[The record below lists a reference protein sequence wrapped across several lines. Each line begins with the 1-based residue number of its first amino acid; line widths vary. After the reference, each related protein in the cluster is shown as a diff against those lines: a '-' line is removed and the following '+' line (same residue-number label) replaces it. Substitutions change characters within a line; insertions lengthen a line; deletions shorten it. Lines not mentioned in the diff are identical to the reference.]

1 LLNNKLWRINSMI
14 KQDIVDAV
22 SAKTGLTKL
31 EVEAVINTSF
41 KEIITTLSRNEKIE
55 LRGFGTFAVK
65 HRLPKK
71 ARNPKTGDPVY
82 LPERYVPAFKPSKLM
97 KTTVNDKLIDY

>member
-1 LLNNKLWRINSMI
+1 MI
-14 KQDIVDAV
+14 KQDIVDSV
-22 SAKTGLTKL
+22 SKKTGLTKL
-31 EVEAVINTSF
+31 EVEAIINTSF
-41 KEIITTLSRNEKIE
+41 KEIITTLSKNEKIE

-82 LPERYVPAFKPSKLM
+82 LPERYVPVFKPSKLM
-97 KTTVNDKLIDY
+97 KTTVNDELIDY

>member
-1 LLNNKLWRINSMI
+1 MI
-14 KQDIVDAV
+14 KQDIVDNV
-22 SAKTGLTKL
+22 SEKTGLTKL

-41 KEIITTLSRNEKIE
+41 SEIIMTLSKYEKIE

-82 LPERYVPAFKPSKLM
+82 LPERYVPVFKPSKRM